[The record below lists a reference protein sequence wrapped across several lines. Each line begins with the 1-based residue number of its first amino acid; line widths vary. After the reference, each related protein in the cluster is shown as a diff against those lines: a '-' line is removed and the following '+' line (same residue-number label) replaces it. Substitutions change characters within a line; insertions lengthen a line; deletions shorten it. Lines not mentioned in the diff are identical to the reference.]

1 MAKSGIATPPYL
13 GRHRRNPTNPLKKKG
28 QNRLFSGTVYVDI
41 KMRKVPSLPSSNSG
55 SSRALDLAR
64 VLLVHGDLAPR
75 LALQTILQAGGY
87 AVDVAA
93 SPAEALSKLDE
104 GSYAL
109 VLSDTNVP
117 RNVLA
122 YARVKDYRPAT
133 AQVTSYEPS
142 RKGRPAPGRHNLSI
156 YTENLPN
163 LLGEVAEL
171 IGVRAS
177 RRYRPLRTAAD

>member
-1 MAKSGIATPPYL
+1 MQKVPNLLPGKSG
-13 GRHRRNPTNPLKKKG
+13 
-28 QNRLFSGTVYVDI
+28 SG
-41 KMRKVPSLPSSNSG
+41 
-55 SSRALDLAR
+55 RALDLAR

-87 AVDVAA
+87 FVDVAA

-104 GSYAL
+104 GQYSL
-109 VLSDTNVP
+109 VLSDTSVP

-142 RKGRPAPGRHNLSI
+142 PRGRQGWHNLSI

-163 LLGEVAEL
+163 LLEEVAEL
-171 IGVRAS
+171 IGVRAC
-177 RRYRPLRTAAD
+177 RRYRPLRSTV

>member
-1 MAKSGIATPPYL
+1 
-13 GRHRRNPTNPLKKKG
+13 
-28 QNRLFSGTVYVDI
+28 
-41 KMRKVPSLPSSNSG
+41 MRKVLTVLPSSG
-55 SSRALDLAR
+55 SRRALDLAR

-87 AVDVAA
+87 SVDVAA

-104 GSYAL
+104 GCYAL

-142 RKGRPAPGRHNLSI
+142 RKGRPARGRHDLSI

-171 IGVRAS
+171 IGVRAC
-177 RRYRPLRTAAD
+177 RRYRPLRTAVQTT

>member
-1 MAKSGIATPPYL
+1 
-13 GRHRRNPTNPLKKKG
+13 
-28 QNRLFSGTVYVDI
+28 
-41 KMRKVPSLPSSNSG
+41 MRKVPSLFPKTSSSG
-55 SSRALDLAR
+55 RALDLAR

-87 AVDVAA
+87 SVDVAA
-93 SPAEALSKLDE
+93 SPAEALTKLDE
-104 GSYAL
+104 GRYAL
-109 VLSDTNVP
+109 VLSDTRVP

-122 YARVKDYRPAT
+122 YARVKDYHPAT

-142 RKGRPAPGRHNLSI
+142 RKGRPAPGRYNLSI

-177 RRYRPLRTAAD
+177 RRYRPLRNAI